1 VDARHPKSVQDD
13 YMRVFAVLAT
23 LAGLGAAGAAVGLAI
38 DGDSPLLAALYA
50 LLAVALIGFAVRA
63 YRRR

>member
-1 VDARHPKSVQDD
+1 MRDD

-23 LAGLGAAGAAVGLAI
+23 VAGLGAAGAAAGLAI

-50 LLAVALIGFAVRA
+50 LLAVVLIGFAVRA
-63 YRRR
+63 FRRR